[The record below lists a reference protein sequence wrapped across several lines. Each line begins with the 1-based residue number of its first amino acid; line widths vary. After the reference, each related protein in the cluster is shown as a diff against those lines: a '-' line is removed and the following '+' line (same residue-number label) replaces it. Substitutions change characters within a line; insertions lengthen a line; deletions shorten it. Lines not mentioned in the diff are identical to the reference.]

1 MRKAPLFRRLM
12 AIILMLAIFF
22 SDSSIAYAVDSVIT
36 GTQTSN
42 YSDENDEVWSF
53 VEASGYGS
61 YENLPLY
68 LKDNFYKELREMV
81 PRVRGNGDG
90 TITVKWNPV
99 ANAKSYSL
107 TIIDDSKGKYER
119 VVYDVV
125 NGKTYC
131 TFPMANPHHGPFYFH
146 LSAESADNKE
156 IKTTGWLNLYFP
168 GNLNYTPL
176 LGQPSKIEVSS
187 TSSSATIKFKKVSQA
202 KDYTIMFDGKEYKVE
217 TQANNYGW
225 HEFKI
230 NNLKEN
236 QTYSYAIR
244 PNYYSKIGVY
254 TAILPRNTFK
264 SVPGEYGE
272 TYTLITDH
280 ESIGSIKVTNKTA
293 TETSITVSWSG
304 AANAKVFDLVVDGK
318 RYTTTDWSKTVTG
331 LTPGRTYNV
340 YVVAKNDYKT
350 NISDTYEIKTPPKAP
365 SGVVV
370 TPGENS
376 ARINWNKAEGAGHYE
391 LQYSVDGK
399 QYTPTTEGTSYTITG
414 LKPNTK
420 YSVKIRCGTR
430 DGKGEYG
437 NAVSFTTGKAA
448 PITTAPSLSSSS
460 AGAYSA
466 DIKWTTVSGAASYEL
481 LFNSKT
487 YTTSYNYYNV
497 PSLTPGTTYKY
508 KIRGKNEGS
517 TGPYSSEYSIT
528 IPPNPP
534 ENLNSSASETSVTLS
549 WNKVDGATGYIVN
562 FNGTTK
568 TYSGDVTSATYTGLV
583 ADTTYNCSI
592 ACKNEYGTGSY
603 RGWGY
608 VKTLKESQPLSIPEA
623 EIYATDKSVTLEWK
637 AVAGAT
643 KYELEANDKKYTTT
657 GLRYTITGLSPNTS
671 YYIKLVALND
681 KYKRDNLYSVRTAP
695 SAPAPSATAT
705 NDSIRIYWSEN
716 YDARGYTVRFDGV
729 DYETNQTSMTF
740 SGLQTNTAHTY
751 AVCSHGSYGHSEFS
765 PTYTI
770 STKNMFEDL
779 SAPTGISKKIIARD
793 RAMISWDEVPY
804 ADRYEIEINGNLY
817 SLTKNWGNFELPYG
831 KTSYFRI
838 RAVGKTSVS
847 PYTSM
852 NTFKMPPK
860 GPSNVTATSTHNS
873 ITLRWNPVPGA
884 EGYIINNTYEIGP
897 SQTTYTLT
905 GLNADREYYYYV
917 GCNTEDGHLT
927 SEGAYYEGIIKTKT
941 LSLDVPTGIVD
952 TTDETTFTLTWNP
965 VKNADSYVVEING
978 VTWDVTKPK
987 LYVPGY
993 KNGTQLKYRVA
1004 AKGAGVTGPF
1014 SAMMTTYTAY
1024 PAPMLCSPTLN
1035 TDNSVTFAWYTDSR
1049 CTGYEL
1055 WINGKTYSFSAETSN
1070 FKLENATGEPLT
1082 YKIRSKYKNSYSK
1095 YSAEKVVYP
1104 YAMPVKN
1111 IRADVGDRYIDL
1123 FWNPSPGADHYIVV
1137 MNSPEFRSWSDRNVR
1152 TCEYHYTDL
1161 RDSAQYNIEIYP
1173 VNSKGQMTN
1182 TVYPLTVRTK
1192 LGPPYLLDSK
1202 PVRVGTD
1209 FVELNWYESWGGKSY
1224 EIVFDGKKYQTTGT
1238 QYRITGLEPG
1248 TKHTYKMC
1256 SINGNERSRYT
1267 EEHEIETLPLP
1278 LKAPTNITA
1287 EASATDVLI
1296 SWEDLSDATGYVVN
1310 LGSKQFNVTN
1320 SPLRIKALEPYTDY
1334 SFTIRTKNQGGV
1346 GPESEPVSFTTKL
1359 AAPVVSDID
1368 VKGSNIE
1375 ISVNRVK
1382 GAERYVFVIDGNEY
1396 RTEDPY
1402 IILANLEP
1410 HTEYQFSVYAEN
1422 DRVTGESTSRS
1433 FTTGS
1438 LCPDVPSDITATKT
1452 RSNITLYWPA
1462 VEGATS
1468 YDIVF
1473 SGTSYHVEDS
1483 EATNSNGAT
1492 TLKADSINTYF
1503 AEKKEN
1509 VLSSLTLD
1517 RGERNVEEIRDFA
1530 AASGGISTSQIIVN
1544 PKEVKEHILSQNF
1557 PRLLPGT
1564 VYTYKMRAN
1573 NAFGSSE
1580 YTELVSISTDA
1591 SKDET
1596 CNSDYNYD
1604 VTDSVRTYLD
1614 GKKNYTSGDPIDV
1627 VTGAFLWST
1636 TVVEDHGADDLHF
1649 DIMYKSNMSKGI
1661 NGGTHEMGQKW
1672 SHNFNYTIKIE
1683 SKNVYFTNPYDETVA
1698 FVKKGNVYKNM
1709 TEGDK
1714 TTFAIDSEGR
1724 RIATTEDGTAYY
1736 FDKYSRL
1743 TQITKDGKPVYTF
1756 TFDSKKKIMT
1766 VSTQRSAQIQIAY
1779 SSGRVSSVKDS
1790 LGNTTKFTYTGSYL
1804 SKITNPQSASMQ
1816 FEYEEGGKLSKIIG
1830 FDGEAYL
1837 TNTYDE
1843 NGRVVGQK
1851 LADRGEI
1858 SATYDD
1864 DNRINKFTDEFGN
1877 VTTYMY
1883 DETGRIIYV
1892 GGEDKD
1898 FVNEYN
1904 DKGQIVKQTDPEGNI
1919 TETTYDAKGRICK
1932 IVYPDGTFEETV
1944 YGENGKPSFVKG
1956 RDGLSVFYEYDA
1968 NGNIKKYTDKS
1979 GNSCEYLYDAFGNLI
1994 TYTDFEGNEWNYEY
2008 DTYSHLSKAIDPEGN
2023 VREFTY
2029 DRAGRITSYT
2039 SPTGGS
2045 TGYEYSASG
2054 QLLKVIEEDGTTEY
2068 SYDVNGNVSEIKDKK
2083 GNVESYQYDGM
2094 GNVVKKTDPL
2104 GNSYCYKY
2112 DDAGRLINTTYP
2124 DGWIDD
2130 YFYDSFGNISTYKDP
2145 VGYPTDY
2152 KYDKNGR
2159 LIEKKDALGGVI
2171 SYEYDSMGQTVAV
2184 TDSMDHVTSY
2194 TYDNAG
2200 RVLSITDPLGYVVS
2214 YDYDAN
2220 GNITSET
2227 DKDGN
2232 VINYEY
2238 DKENRLIKKTD
2249 SVGSETMS
2257 YDKAGNLVSVED
2269 KAGKFETYAYDS
2281 DGNVIEYTDKCG
2293 NKTAYSYDAYGRLVS
2308 ETAPNGAVTQY
2319 TYDENNN
2326 YSSVT
2331 DAENHKA
2338 TYVFNANNQ
2347 ISEYTDALGNKT
2359 LYAYDTLGRIMKETD
2374 PNGNVTSYWYDGNG
2388 NLASVTNA
2396 VGGMKRYSYDKLNRC
2411 ISVKDEMEGTWS
2423 YEYDAAGNKIS
2434 YTDPKGYTVRFKY
2447 DANNRLTDVTNAAK
2461 ASIHYEY
2468 TKTDKISSVTDEEG
2482 AVTSYEYDALGR
2494 VSKISD
2500 ALGNSTSF
2508 TYDANDNILSQ
2519 TDANGNTRSYTY
2531 SPEGNLLTE
2540 TDPEGNITSYA
2551 YDSVGLLIART
2562 DANENTTRY
2571 EYNKL
2576 GQPVSITDALGNRTE
2591 FSYTADGY
2599 ISEVK
2604 NAKGDSIYYFY
2615 DACGNIVKTT
2625 DELGNSTCY
2634 EYDAINNCIK
2644 EYVEVDGE
2652 ATCVTLYEYDR
2663 KGRRIKEITPLQE
2676 TKSYGYDAKDNL
2688 TDYVDEEGRRTEV
2701 WYDLNGNPELKTYS
2715 DGTSVG
2721 YRYNKRGELVK
2732 LTDWNGETVFER
2744 DILGRITNVTEFD
2757 GQTVGYSYDAVGNT
2771 VKIEY
2776 PDGKTVSYG
2785 YDRNNR
2791 IKSVTDAENV
2801 VGEYSYDRVGNI
2813 VQFNQSGSST
2823 IYEYNSAN
2831 LPVKAT
2837 YKTGDNIDGIEEYSY
2852 DELGSIISHKRTFAD
2867 LGINEVNL
2875 YSYDAKGQLI
2885 SASKGINTEE
2895 YTYDAFGNRLTK
2907 LVNGSDLTTYS
2918 YNAKN
2923 QLISKSEGG
2932 HAYTYVYDKCGNLLR
2947 EDIDGVSA
2955 VEYAYNAEG
2964 KLVIGINNETNEQTA
2979 YSYNALGMMVSNTKT
2994 YQSIEASILEELDTD
3009 ILPEIS
3015 LPDSEIVPD
3024 IDISD
3029 NDAQPEDETSS
3040 AAEEETSSDEVVPE
3054 TEDISG
3060 NEVITE
3066 PSIIPEV
3073 PEISETPES
3082 TENPEMPE
3090 VPIIP
3095 DVSGGVANMPEGTSA
3110 IYVSS
3115 VESILPEMPSEESV
3129 SVGDVSEGDAFEAI
3143 EQPTVDVPVME
3154 DISGNQQ
3161 SEDEI
3166 LLGINNEE
3174 LSDAIIISED
3184 LENIN
3189 IETEI
3194 LSESLVSAVPT
3205 IYSVRNVNDYLSDAY
3220 NALCEINSDGTVV
3233 RNVYGNRYQLL
3244 ARETADGYLTVKSDI
3259 YLTPFSVTDT
3269 EGSIVSAGFK
3279 DVWGNGDATVG
3290 EMPWFT
3296 SYTYDEVIGK
3306 YFAHA
3311 RFYDPVNGRML
3322 SLDPVKRNLN
3332 GYIYCDDDPVNKTDD
3347 DGEIPAWLVTG
3358 TIGSIT
3364 RGLSGIVESY
3374 VSQIGN
3380 GKSFAEKTK
3389 AALAHGAGEA
3399 IKGFASGATLLTSR
3413 TPLGV
3418 TVNAAAGALGDA
3430 VEQYIATG
3438 TVDLKQT
3445 IKSGAT
3451 NAARE
3456 AIYGGGCLKNLGN
3469 AMLKGGVAKATENAL
3484 DYAIDAAAYG
3494 ISHAKEE
3501 AYRPVSYDS
3510 YYNPAYGCASSDS
3523 FDVGYGSI
3531 ESRGYGSVSENPY
3544 SLKGFAAYT
3553 LKGALEGAGES
3564 AAFYGLG
3571 KLFESAKSVVACFTA
3586 GTYVLTTEG
3595 LVGIET
3601 IKEGDEV
3608 YACNIETGE
3617 TGLKKVKQTYV
3628 HEVTELVHVTI
3639 DGEQIDTT
3647 REHPFYVE
3655 GEGFLPAGELRK
3667 GDVVKSF
3674 DNTNG
3679 IVEAVEIESLITPV
3693 KVYNFEVEDWH
3704 TYFVGEN
3711 EMLVHNKCGENVP
3724 QRGSEGELK
3733 QLYNSIKESA
3743 NYPEGFEALPNGTTR
3758 NRVNNLDLLDE
3769 LRKVESGNWK
3779 KVYKDGFDGAGNK
3792 ISIHY
3797 FQSESGKVFNVKI
3810 KKGWSN

>member
-1 MRKAPLFRRLM
+1 MRKTPLFRRLM

-22 SDSSIAYAVDSVIT
+22 SDSIVANAMQSITVDGRT
-36 GTQTSN
+36 YDYTKYDN
-42 YSDENDEVWSF
+42 EVWSF
-53 VEASGYGS
+53 AESLGYKS
-61 YENLPLY
+61 ESDMPND
-68 LKDNFYKELREMV
+68 LKNSNYSNIRKYV
-81 PRVRGNGDG
+81 PRIKGNGDG
-90 TITVKWNPV
+90 TITIKWNPV
-99 ANAKSYSL
+99 SDAKSYGINFIGRDTHTYYYNATVTTNSCTFPFTPKDDKTYSL
-107 TIIDDSKGKYER
+107 TISAHKSNGASVDCTDRGID
-119 VVYDVV
+119 
-125 NGKTYC
+125 
-131 TFPMANPHHGPFYFH
+131 FY
-146 LSAESADNKE
+146 LPPYLNENSTLRQPAKMEV
-156 IKTTGWLNLYFP
+156 TTN
-168 GNLNYTPL
+168 
-176 LGQPSKIEVSS
+176 
-187 TSSSATIKFKKVSQA
+187 SSSATIKFMQVTHA
-202 KDYTIMFDGKEYKVE
+202 KDYTVLFNGVEYPV
-217 TQANNYGW
+217 TGQANNKGW
-225 HEFKI
+225 HVLTI
-230 NNLKEN
+230 NNLQANK
-236 QTYSYAIR
+236 TYSYSIR
-244 PNYYSKIGVY
+244 PNLYSKVGVY
-254 TAILPRNTFK
+254 STLLPLKHRYR
-264 SVPGEYGE
+264 SVPGDYGE
-272 TYTLITDH
+272 TFTLTTDQK
-280 ESIGSIKVTNKTA
+280 SVGSVKIINRTA
-293 TETSITVSWSG
+293 TETSLTGTWSG
-304 AANAKVFDLVVDGK
+304 AANATEFDFYVDGK
-318 RYTTTDWSKTVTG
+318 KYTTKDWSKTVTG
-331 LTPGRTYNV
+331 LSPGKTYKV
-340 YVVAKNDYKT
+340 YVVAKNGTKT
-350 NISDTYEIKTPPKAP
+350 AVSSTYEIKTPPKAP
-365 SGVVV
+365 TDITVNVDETKAVISW
-370 TPGENS
+370 S
-376 ARINWNKAEGAGHYE
+376 AVEGAGYYE
-391 LQYSVDGK
+391 LSASVNGK
-399 QYTPTTEGTSYTITG
+399 EIKEICSGKNPSVTLSG
-414 LKPNTK
+414 LKPNTR
-420 YSVKIRCGTR
+420 YTYKIRCCTS
-430 DGKGEYG
+430 DGYG
-437 NAVSFTTGKAA
+437 NYGSSRNFTTAKPISITSA
-448 PITTAPSLSSSS
+448 PTLVTSS
-460 AGAYSA
+460 AGPYEAYVE
-466 DIKWTTVSGAASYEL
+466 WTKVSDAKTYEL
-481 LFNSKT
+481 IFGNNT
-487 YTTSYNYYNV
+487 YTISDNSYRVFNL
-497 PSLTPGTTYKY
+497 SPGTIYKY
-508 KIRGKNEGS
+508 KVRGKNGDI
-517 TGPYSSEYSIT
+517 TGPYSSEYTIT

-534 ENLNSSASETSVTLS
+534 TNLAYTSTNNSVTLT
-549 WNKVDGATGYIVN
+549 WNKVDGATAYVID
-562 FNGTTK
+562 FNGSK
-568 TYSGDVTSATYTGLV
+568 KEYSAGITSATYQGLSSN
-583 ADTTYNCSI
+583 TSYSCTIS
-592 ACKNEYGTGSY
+592 CKNAYGTGSA
-603 RGWGY
+603 RGWGN
-608 VKTLKESQPLSIPEA
+608 VKTLEKQA
-623 EIYATDKSVTLEWK
+623 DGYADPVRGITTDVGDDYIKVSWEPSS
-637 AVAGAT
+637 GAT
-643 KYELEANDKKYTTT
+643 RYLTIVRGDYITLQEPDSQNCADCTALFT
-657 GLRYTITGLSPNTS
+657 GLRDS
-671 YYIKLVALND
+671 ND
-681 KYKRDNLYSVRTAP
+681 
-695 SAPAPSATAT
+695 
-705 NDSIRIYWSEN
+705 
-716 YDARGYTVRFDGV
+716 
-729 DYETNQTSMTF
+729 
-740 SGLQTNTAHTY
+740 
-751 AVCSHGSYGHSEFS
+751 
-765 PTYTI
+765 
-770 STKNMFEDL
+770 
-779 SAPTGISKKIIARD
+779 
-793 RAMISWDEVPY
+793 
-804 ADRYEIEINGNLY
+804 
-817 SLTKNWGNFELPYG
+817 
-831 KTSYFRI
+831 
-838 RAVGKTSVS
+838 
-847 PYTSM
+847 
-852 NTFKMPPK
+852 
-860 GPSNVTATSTHNS
+860 
-873 ITLRWNPVPGA
+873 
-884 EGYIINNTYEIGP
+884 
-897 SQTTYTLT
+897 
-905 GLNADREYYYYV
+905 
-917 GCNTEDGHLT
+917 
-927 SEGAYYEGIIKTKT
+927 
-941 LSLDVPTGIVD
+941 
-952 TTDETTFTLTWNP
+952 FT
-965 VKNADSYVVEING
+965 
-978 VTWDVTKPK
+978 
-987 LYVPGY
+987 
-993 KNGTQLKYRVA
+993 
-1004 AKGAGVTGPF
+1004 
-1014 SAMMTTYTAY
+1014 
-1024 PAPMLCSPTLN
+1024 
-1035 TDNSVTFAWYTDSR
+1035 
-1049 CTGYEL
+1049 
-1055 WINGKTYSFSAETSN
+1055 
-1070 FKLENATGEPLT
+1070 
-1082 YKIRSKYKNSYSK
+1082 
-1095 YSAEKVVYP
+1095 
-1104 YAMPVKN
+1104 
-1111 IRADVGDRYIDL
+1111 
-1123 FWNPSPGADHYIVV
+1123 
-1137 MNSPEFRSWSDRNVR
+1137 
-1152 TCEYHYTDL
+1152 
-1161 RDSAQYNIEIYP
+1161 IEIYP
-1173 VNSKGQMTN
+1173 INSKSQRTDEG
-1182 TVYPLTVRTK
+1182 LTPVHVRTK
-1192 LGPPYLLDSK
+1192 LGPPVLLDSK
-1202 PVRVGTD
+1202 PIRVGTD
-1209 FVELNWYESWGGKSY
+1209 YVELNWYASCGGKSY
-1224 EIVFDGKKYQTTGT
+1224 EVVFDNKKYTVTGT
-1238 QYRITGLEPG
+1238 QLKVTGLEPES
-1248 TKHTYKMC
+1248 KHTYKIC
-1256 SINGNERSRYT
+1256 SINGSEKSRYT
-1267 EEHEIETLPLP
+1267 DVKEIETLPLP
-1278 LKAPTNITA
+1278 PKAPTNITA

-1296 SWEDLSDATGYVVN
+1296 SWEDLPNATGYVVDFGN
-1310 LGSKQFNVTN
+1310 KQFNITN
-1320 SPLRIKALEPYTDY
+1320 SPLRVKALEPYTDY
-1334 SFTIRTKNQGGV
+1334 NFTIKSKNKGGV
-1346 GPESEPVSFTTKL
+1346 GTESEVISFTTKMS
-1359 AAPVVSDID
+1359 APVVSDIE
-1368 VKGSNIE
+1368 VKGSKIE

-1382 GAERYVFVIDGNEY
+1382 GAERYVFVIDGNEFK
-1396 RTEDPY
+1396 TEDPY

-1410 HTEYQFSVYAEN
+1410 LTEYQFSVYAEN

-1483 EATNSNGAT
+1483 EATNGNGAT

-1530 AASGGISTSQIIVN
+1530 AASGGISTSQIVIN
-1544 PKEVKEHILSQNF
+1544 PEEAKEHILSQNF

-1573 NAFGSSE
+1573 NAYGSSE
-1580 YTELVSISTDA
+1580 YTELASISTDA
-1591 SKDET
+1591 GKDEA

-1627 VTGAFLWST
+1627 VTGAFLWSNT
-1636 TVVEDHGADDLHF
+1636 IVEDHGADDLHF

-1743 TQITKDGKPVYTF
+1743 TQITKDGKSVYTF

-1804 SKITNPQSASMQ
+1804 SKITNPQSTSMQ

-1904 DKGQIVKQTDPEGNI
+1904 DKGQLVKQTDPEGNT

-1932 IVYPDGTFEETV
+1932 IVYPDGTFEETA
-1944 YGENGKPSFVKG
+1944 YGDNGKPTFVKG
-1956 RDGLSVFYEYDA
+1956 RDGHSVFYEYDA

-2045 TGYEYSASG
+2045 TSYEYSASG

-2104 GNSYCYKY
+2104 GNSYRYKY

-2159 LIEKKDALGGVI
+2159 LIEKKDALGGVT

-2184 TDSMDHVTSY
+2184 TDSLEHVTSY

-2200 RVLSITDPLGYVVS
+2200 RVLNITDPLGYVVS
-2214 YDYDAN
+2214 YNYDAN
-2220 GNITSET
+2220 GNIISET
-2227 DKDGN
+2227 DKNGN
-2232 VINYEY
+2232 VISYEY

-2249 SVGSETMS
+2249 SVGSEIMS

-2269 KAGKFETYAYDS
+2269 KAGKIEKYAYDS
-2281 DGNVIEYTDKCG
+2281 DGNVIEYTDKCE
-2293 NKTAYSYDAYGRLVS
+2293 NKTTYSYDAYGRLVS

-2411 ISVKDEMEGTWS
+2411 ISIKDEMEGTWS

-2540 TDPEGNITSYA
+2540 TDPEGNVTNYA

-2576 GQPVSITDALGNRTE
+2576 GQPVSITDALGNKTE

-2771 VKIEY
+2771 VKIGY

-2867 LGINEVNL
+2867 LGINEVNH

-2885 SASKGINTEE
+2885 STSKGNNTEE

-2932 HAYTYVYDKCGNLLR
+2932 HAFTYVYDKCGNLLR
-2947 EDIDGVSA
+2947 EETDGVSA

-3040 AAEEETSSDEVVPE
+3040 ATEEETSSDEVVPE

-3060 NEVITE
+3060 NEVISE

-3082 TENPEMPE
+3082 TEDPEMPE

-3129 SVGDVSEGDAFEAI
+3129 FVGDVSEGDAFEAI
-3143 EQPTVDVPVME
+3143 EQPTVDVPIME

-3174 LSDAIIISED
+3174 LSDAIITSED

-3205 IYSVRNVNDYLSDAY
+3205 IYSVRYVNDYLSDAY

-3279 DVWGNGDATVG
+3279 DVWGNGDANVG

-3451 NAARE
+3451 NAVRE

-3484 DYAIDAAAYG
+3484 DYAIDAATYG

-3510 YYNPAYGCASSDS
+3510 YYNPAYGCVSSDS
-3523 FDVGYGSI
+3523 FNVGFGST
-3531 ESRGYGSVSENPY
+3531 ESRGYGSGSDNPY

-3586 GTYVLTTEG
+3586 GTYVLTSEG

-3608 YACNIETGE
+3608 YACNVETGE

-3667 GDVVKSF
+3667 GGVVKSF